1 VLPARSEGCEGAR
14 RIRLDH
20 HTGPTGQRRAAQR
33 GSRLGAAPEPA
44 DVAMRLAKPITE
56 FDTVKTWGEG
66 LRKQWGGDPLAE
78 EPEMVQAL
86 VEFCEFVGEDPDSIV
101 VKLFRIR
108 KADGERV
115 LSVKWRRHYA
125 DKV

>member
-1 VLPARSEGCEGAR
+1 MG
-14 RIRLDH
+14 
-20 HTGPTGQRRAAQR
+20 
-33 GSRLGAAPEPA
+33 
-44 DVAMRLAKPITE
+44 LAKPIAE

-78 EPEMVQAL
+78 EPEMVEAL
-86 VEFCEFVGEDPDSIV
+86 VEFCDFVGEDPDSIV
-101 VKLFRIR
+101 AKLFRIR

-125 DKV
+125 DKVKEFRAHGGGEKQRRGADVLSFMIHNGVLIQG